1 MADNE
6 ILDCLIN
13 LQGVLQNKFELE
25 NQVEVLPANL
35 REEERKLSEANQKYL
50 TLTEKY
56 NSVNDELKSLSIKY
70 DDAFASRTAYEKQ
83 MEFISTQREYEALY
97 KQLEEA
103 KIQEQTLLKSRNAK
117 RVELENLS
125 KELDADEKL
134 LDEQKSVVEAEH
146 QKVDSLLQGIL
157 NEIDELNKKC
167 DEIKGNVISPK
178 LYEKFCNI
186 SRQKNGI
193 GIVPIHGQ
201 VCMGCDMVL
210 PMQFVIDTRLK
221 QRNSEIE
228 YCPYCSRIIWFE
240 KLDPEI
246 EKNYI
251 FEQLEPTKS
260 EGGKASA
267 KSSANEN
274 EAFDESMGMDEGFED
289 F

>member
-70 DDAFASRTAYEKQ
+70 DDAFANRTSYEKQ
-83 MEFISTQREYEALY
+83 MEFINTQREYEALY

-117 RVELENLS
+117 KAELESLA
-125 KELDADEKL
+125 KELDEQEKV
-134 LDEQKSVVEAEH
+134 LDAQKAVVEEEH
-146 QKVDSLLQGIL
+146 NKVDSTLSGVLGQ
-157 NEIDELNKKC
+157 IDELNKIC
-167 DEIKGNVISPK
+167 ENIKGDVISPE

-186 SRQKNGI
+186 ARQKNGL

-201 VCMGCDMVL
+201 VCMGCNMVL

-221 QRNSEIE
+221 QNHSEIE
-228 YCPYCSRIIWFE
+228 YCPYCSRIIWYE
-240 KLDPEI
+240 KLDPEN

-260 EGGKASA
+260 EGGKGAQKASA
-267 KSSANEN
+267 GESDT
-274 EAFDESMGMDEGFED
+274 FDESMGMDEGFED

>member
-167 DEIKGNVISPK
+167 EEIKGNIISPE

-260 EGGKASA
+260 EDGKASA